1 MARSQKNDLEEA
13 VSRFND
19 ASDSLEKVAVAARA
33 LEASAEKEKK
43 SIGALAEATGKVAE
57 AAAGLGEVS
66 DALRDTTKTV
76 AAVTASAKTVIDA
89 SDVQQVEKKLDEVL
103 KSTGEVASRVGAQI
117 NDLGSKMFEELAR
130 FTKEQTTK
138 HETLSQ
144 ELLAVQKRLDNQQ
157 GQLERILASMPDRW
171 RRRSAE

>member
-19 ASDSLEKVAVAARA
+19 ASDSLEKVALAARA

-43 SIGALAEATGKVAE
+43 SISALAEATGTVSE

-66 DALRDTTKTV
+66 AALRETTKSV
-76 AAVTASAKTVIDA
+76 AAVTASAKSVIDA

-103 KSTGEVASRVGAQI
+103 KSTGEVASHVGTQI
-117 NDLGSKMFEELAR
+117 NGLGAKLSEELSR
-130 FTKEQTTK
+130 FAKGLTTQ

-144 ELLAVQKRLDNQQ
+144 ELLAIQKRLDKQQ
-157 GQLERILASMPDRW
+157 GQMERILASMPDRW
-171 RRRSAE
+171 RRRSAG

>member
-66 DALRDTTKTV
+66 DALRDTTKSV

-103 KSTGEVASRVGAQI
+103 KSTGEVASQVGGQI
-117 NDLGSKMFEELAR
+117 NDLGTKISEELAR
-130 FTKEQTTK
+130 FTEGLTTK
-138 HETLSQ
+138 HDR
-144 ELLAVQKRLDNQQ
+144 LAREVLDVQRRLDIQK
-157 GQLERILASMPDRW
+157 GQLEKILASMPDRW